1 MIYDHFAA
9 FGRLLLRG
17 KLQCLV
23 VVMSLFYLESYSQT
37 PTKQETVAYI
47 NRILGN
53 KTQVELKG
61 GNLIITFLN
70 DQQQVVREDKVPT
83 PDLEL
88 KISYEKE
95 GGLLCIPCFRDQP
108 ECVTRVL
115 TVQKIKRGY
124 GRLSIPVDDEQQ
136 YEALRKAIDHLIRIT
151 SEEGYKDAITLD

>member
-17 KLQCLV
+17 KLQFLV
-23 VVMSLFYLESYSQT
+23 AVMSLFCLESYSQS
-37 PTKQETVAYI
+37 PSKQETVAYI
-47 NRILGN
+47 NRKLGD
-53 KTQVELKG
+53 KIQVELKG
-61 GNLIITFLN
+61 GTLFVTFC
-70 DQQQVVREDKVPT
+70 DEQQKVVREDKVPT

-108 ECVTRVL
+108 ECVTRTL

-124 GRLSIPVDDEQQ
+124 GRLSIPVTDEKQ
-136 YEALRKAIDHLIRIT
+136 YEALRKALDHLIRIT

>member
-23 VVMSLFYLESYSQT
+23 AVMSLFCLKSYSQS
-37 PTKQETVAYI
+37 PTKQETVEYI
-47 NRILGN
+47 NRILGE
-53 KTQVELKG
+53 KTKAELKG
-61 GNLIITFLN
+61 GTLFFTFFD
-70 DQQQVVREDKVPT
+70 DQQKVVREDKVPT

-88 KISYEKE
+88 KITFEKD

-124 GRLSIPVDDEQQ
+124 GRLSIPVRDEQQ
-136 YEALRKAIDHLIRIT
+136 YEALRKALDHLIRIT